1 MVYPPHTTYLPPS
14 DRCQDPPWVSILTVS
29 GVTDM
34 FVNVHFGS
42 VWELSL
48 TCSHEKYCLFIIWP
62 SITRFSSEWR
72 YKLVLPP
79 MHDCPCVPVWHKHI
93 ALSRSWITDSLDPLP
108 LRKKKA
114 AKEHHH
120 QANGEEKPDYLPNL
134 SVFGT
139 LQWTEVTK
147 QQRLWISK
155 SVKVSEEE
163 VDMWTVCPTQALGEG
178 SGSHRNAQKE
188 LGNISP
194 PVTHLLA
201 LSSKSTPQF
210 LLREDGA
217 GPWKYLSSACWH
229 TMTLGQ

>member
-1 MVYPPHTTYLPPS
+1 MVCPPHATYLPPS

-34 FVNVHFGS
+34 FVNVRFGS

-62 SITRFSSEWR
+62 SITRFSSDWR

-114 AKEHHH
+114 TKEHHH
-120 QANGEEKPDYLPNL
+120 HANGEEKPDYLPNL
-134 SVFGT
+134 SVF
-139 LQWTEVTK
+139 WNPSMNWSHKATK
-147 QQRLWISK
+147 
-155 SVKVSEEE
+155 
-163 VDMWTVCPTQALGEG
+163 ALNFKECEG
-178 SGSHRNAQKE
+178 SWGGSGH
-188 LGNISP
+188 
-194 PVTHLLA
+194 VTC
-201 LSSKSTPQF
+201 LSYTGSGRRKWQP
-210 LLREDGA
+210 
-217 GPWKYLSSACWH
+217 
-229 TMTLGQ
+229 